1 VCAAHR
7 SQALLRGTGDTGMR
21 QVLRD
26 IFLFFQRDLRIA
38 STYRSPFILEA
49 VEALFGA
56 ALFYYVAQFVDSP
69 ALREALPQ
77 GKTYFAYSLAG
88 FVFFDYLNAAL
99 DTFDRS
105 LQEARDAG
113 TLEPLLVTQVSLPVI
128 LIGSAFYPFAAT
140 TLRIAVYLG
149 WAAALFDFPLR
160 AANWLAV
167 FAVLLTTLL
176 AFSGL
181 GVLSAAYLLLF
192 KRGNPAKWFI
202 LGVSSVA
209 GGMLFPVS
217 VLPPWLQIVAHLNP
231 VTYAMDAMRGALLN
245 GDGILALA
253 KPLLILLAFA
263 AVVLPSSVV
272 IFSWSLRRT
281 KVTGTLTHR

>member
-1 VCAAHR
+1 MR
-7 SQALLRGTGDTGMR
+7 RILL
-21 QVLRD
+21 D

-38 STYRSPFILEA
+38 GTYRSPFILEA

-56 ALFYYVAQFVDSP
+56 AMFYYVARFVDSP

-88 FVFFDYLNAAL
+88 FVFFDYLNEAL

-105 LQEARDAG
+105 LLEARDAG
-113 TLEPLLVTQVSLPVI
+113 TLEALLVTQVSLPVI
-128 LIGSAFYPFAAT
+128 LIGSAFYPFAGT
-140 TLRIAVYLG
+140 MLRIAVYLG
-149 WAAALFDFPLR
+149 WAAGFFNFPLG
-160 AANWLAV
+160 AANWPAV
-167 FAVLLTTLL
+167 FVVLVATLL
-176 AFSGL
+176 AFSGF

-202 LGVSSVA
+202 LGASSVT

-217 VLPPWLQIVAHLNP
+217 ILPPWLQMVAHLNP
-231 VTYAMDAMRGALLN
+231 VTYAMDALRGALLN
-245 GDGILALA
+245 GQGILSLGR
-253 KPLLILLAFA
+253 PLLLLLAFA
-263 AVVLPSSVV
+263 AVILPSSVV
-272 IFSWSLRRT
+272 IFSWALRRT